1 MRRKKVCLVSYG
13 STEYSRKSE
22 EPVLAH
28 YANAIRQALE
38 RVGLHKK
45 EVRGFSITTQA
56 SPDFSPHV
64 AEQLGLEV
72 DWVLN
77 GDYGGAGGVMSVRR
91 AADAIEC
98 GHLEVA
104 ALVGG
109 NSFDRSVS
117 NQRPLEYQR
126 ANYVDV
132 YGYGG
137 PNSLMALIQ
146 RLHMQQYGTTLEQI
160 GKIAV
165 AQRENALNNSQAL
178 FRAPMSMQDYLNSR
192 MISDPI
198 RLFDCVM
205 PCSGAECVILTS
217 EERAKQLTDKPV
229 YLVTDAEISHYQVAN
244 MQPDKTTFGMKV
256 VGDRIFSEVKH
267 EDIDFVEIYDDYP
280 IAVMIQ
286 IEDLGFCKKGDGGR
300 FVDAHDLTYK
310 GDFPV
315 NTGGG
320 ELSVGQAGLAG
331 GFLHIVEALRQ
342 LRGEAEGHQVR
353 KAERALVT
361 GIGWLNYGRNL
372 GTTAALVLERRS

>member
-1 MRRKKVCLVSYG
+1 MRRKKVCFVGYG

-22 EPVLAH
+22 ASVLWY
-28 YANAIRQALE
+28 YAEAIRQALKQT
-38 RVGLHKK
+38 GLHKR
-45 EVRGFSITTQA
+45 EIQGLSITTQA
-56 SPDFSPHV
+56 SPDYSPHV
-64 AEQLGLEV
+64 AEQLGLEL

-91 AADAIEC
+91 AADAIEA
-98 GHLEVA
+98 GQVDVVV
-104 ALVGG
+104 LVGG
-109 NSFDRSVS
+109 NSFDKSVPQ
-117 NQRPLEYQR
+117 QRPLEYQR

-146 RLHMQQYGTTLEQI
+146 RLHMAQYGTTLEQI
-160 GKIAV
+160 GKIAM
-165 AQRENALNNSQAL
+165 AQRENALSNPQAL
-178 FRAPMSMQDYLNSR
+178 FREPMSFQDYLNSR

-205 PCSGAECVILTS
+205 PCSGAECIMLAS
-217 EERAKQLTDKPV
+217 EEKAKQITDKLV
-229 YLVTDAEISHYQVAN
+229 YLVTDAERSHYQVAN
-244 MQPDKTTFGMKV
+244 MLPDKTTFGMKV
-256 VGDRIFSEVKH
+256 VGERIFSEVKH
-267 EDIDFVEIYDDYP
+267 GDIDFCEIYDDYP

-286 IEDLGFCKKGDGGR
+286 IEDLGFCKKGEGGK
-300 FVDAHDLTYK
+300 FVEAHDLTYK

-331 GFLHIVEALRQ
+331 GFLHVVEGLRQ
-342 LRGEAEGHQVR
+342 LRGEADGHQVK

-361 GIGWLNYGRNL
+361 GIGWLNYGHNL
-372 GTTAALVLERRS
+372 GTTAGLIMERRR